1 MARVFLSLGAN
12 LGDRLEQFRRA
23 LDLLSAVEGVTLKN
37 TSRIYETEPWESAP
51 GQLPDRS
58 RWFWNCVAEIETSI
72 SPEALLD
79 RAQEIE
85 RALGRVRSSPTPE
98 AERFEPRALDIDIL
112 LYGDMVISDTDRLQ
126 VPHLLMHERG
136 YVLRPLAELAPDLE
150 HPALYRTIQELL
162 EELEDEH
169 EVILSDLPARW
180 YPG

>member
-12 LGDRLEQFRRA
+12 LGDRLAQFRRA

-58 RWFWNCVAEIETSI
+58 GWFLNCAVEIETSL
-72 SPEALLD
+72 SPESLLD
-79 RAQEIE
+79 RVQEIE

-98 AERFEPRALDIDIL
+98 AKRFEPRALDIDIL
-112 LYGDMVISDTDRLQ
+112 LYGDRVISDSDRLQ

-136 YVLRPLAELAPDLE
+136 FALRPLAELAPDLE

-169 EVILSDLPARW
+169 EVVLSDLPARW